1 MLFKKRSNQDC
12 DLVVLGGGS
21 AAFAAA
27 IRGSELGAQVAV
39 LEEGVIGGTCVN
51 RGCVPSKNLLHAAE
65 LYHTYRGNKFPGIPH
80 GDVPISFQEV
90 IKQKTELVE
99 TMRQKKYIDI
109 LQSYTN
115 IKRIEGKASFAGP
128 SRVTVGDRSIEG
140 ERIIIATGARPAI
153 PPIEGLKDLPYITYK
168 EAMELPTLPRSMVII
183 GGGPIGLELGQVYSR
198 FGCEVTIL
206 EMMPQIAPLEDFE
219 ISETLKSSLQSEG
232 IRIETGGRVVR
243 VTGDGKGVSVTVEK
257 DGRNQNFQGEKLFV
271 AAGLKPNS
279 DGLNLDKAGVQTDKR
294 GFITID
300 EETRTSAK
308 SIWAVGDVTGRS
320 LLVTTAAMQGGV
332 AAKNALLGNHEKIDY
347 SLIPHAIF
355 TTPQVASVGLS
366 EKEAKE
372 EGRRKVEVARIS
384 FEHVPKAGAIRDTRG
399 LFKMV
404 VDGKNYQILGVQIAS
419 EQAADLIHLGLFA
432 IQKKMTVGDLVRTTF
447 VYPTLSEVYKIAA
460 ISFKK
465 DVTKLS
471 CCAT

>member
-1 MLFKKRSNQDC
+1 MLFKKKSNQDY

-39 LEEGVIGGTCVN
+39 IEEGVIGGTCVN

-65 LYHTYRGNKFPGIPH
+65 LYHTYRGNGFPGIPH
-80 GDVPISFQEV
+80 GDTSISFREV

-99 TMRQKKYIDI
+99 TMRRKKYIDI

-128 SRVTVGDRSIEG
+128 NRVTVGNSSIEA
-140 ERIIIATGARPAI
+140 ERFIIATGARPAV

-168 EAMELPTLPRSMVII
+168 EAMDLSELPRSMVII
-183 GGGPIGLELGQVYSR
+183 GGGPIGLELGQVYGR
-198 FGCEVTIL
+198 FGTQVTIL
-206 EMMPQIAPLEDFE
+206 EMMPQIVPLEDPE
-219 ISETLKSSLQSEG
+219 ISEALKGALQSEG
-232 IRIETGGRVVR
+232 IRIETGVRVVR
-243 VTGDGKGVSVTVEK
+243 ITGGGKGVSVTVEK
-257 DGRNQNFQGEKLFV
+257 DGRSQDFQGEKLFV

-279 DGLNLDKAGVQTDKR
+279 DGLNLDEVGVQTDKR

-332 AAKNALLGNHEKIDY
+332 AAKNALSGNHEKIDY
-347 SLIPHAIF
+347 SLTPHAIF
-355 TTPQVASVGLS
+355 TSPQVASVGLS

-372 EGRRKVEVARIS
+372 QGRKVEVARIS